1 MSVLY
6 PEPKRDIVCYVMI
19 YRLPSQM
26 ISLVIA
32 EAAIETVPIQIID
45 HPSVRNHAKR
55 TGRRSNETLLDRSY
69 HHSAMIHADL
79 KSEWKRG
86 RPDIVH
92 FALMEALSTPL
103 FLRRRLKV
111 HLHTINNN
119 LISIG
124 ENVRIPK
131 SYFRFEALMIDLFK
145 KKVIMPDNDAGY
157 SDEANNNSNEDN
169 AHKNILLQLHEDMT
183 LSEVIQKMIR
193 PSTVIGLSTV
203 GVQKSAQSIV
213 EQNVSAEDT
222 NCAFVIGGF
231 ARGHFSNDTTAYL
244 KRLYSI
250 GHYRLEAHVVIARII
265 YECEKILHM

>member
-1 MSVLY
+1 
-6 PEPKRDIVCYVMI
+6 
-19 YRLPSQM
+19 M

-55 TGRRSNETLLDRSY
+55 MGRRSNETLLDRSY
-69 HHSAMIHADL
+69 HHSAMVHADL
-79 KSEWKRG
+79 KSQWKRG

-103 FLRRRLKV
+103 FLRRRLNV
-111 HLHTINNN
+111 YLHTINND

-124 ENVRIPK
+124 ENLRIPK

-145 KKVIMPDNDAGY
+145 KKVIKPDNEAGI
-157 SDEANNNSNEDN
+157 SDEPDDDWNKEKTN
-169 AHKNILLQLHEDMT
+169 KNILLQLHEGMT
-183 LSEVIQKMIR
+183 FSKVMQKMIR
-193 PSTVIGLSTV
+193 PATVIGLSTA
-203 GVQKSAQSIV
+203 GVQNTTQSVV
-213 EQNVSAEDT
+213 EQNVSAENT

-231 ARGHFSNDTTAYL
+231 ARGHFSNDTTALL

-250 GHYRLEAHVVIARII
+250 ADYRLEAHVVIARII
-265 YECEKILHM
+265 YECEKILHI

>member
-1 MSVLY
+1 
-6 PEPKRDIVCYVMI
+6 
-19 YRLPSQM
+19 M

-55 TGRRSNETLLDRSY
+55 MGRRSNETLLDRSY

-103 FLRRRLKV
+103 FLRRRLNV
-111 HLHTINNN
+111 YLHTINNN

-124 ENVRIPK
+124 ENLRIPK
-131 SYFRFEALMIDLFK
+131 SYFRFEALMLDLFK
-145 KKVIMPDNDAGY
+145 KKVITADNGA
-157 SDEANNNSNEDN
+157 SIWDEANNDKNKDN
-169 AHKNILLQLHEDMT
+169 TSKLLLQLHENMT
-183 LSEVIQKMIR
+183 FPKVIQKMIQ
-193 PSTVIGLSTV
+193 PATVIGLSTA
-203 GVQKSAQSIV
+203 GIEKTAQSIV
-213 EQNVSAEDT
+213 EENLSAENTD
-222 NCAFVIGGF
+222 CAFVIGGF
-231 ARGHFSNDTTAYL
+231 ARGHFSNDTTAFL

-250 GHYRLEAHVVIARII
+250 ADYRLEAHVVIARII

>member
-1 MSVLY
+1 
-6 PEPKRDIVCYVMI
+6 
-19 YRLPSQM
+19 M

-55 TGRRSNETLLDRSY
+55 MGRRSNETLLDRSY

-103 FLRRRLKV
+103 FLRRRLNV
-111 HLHTINNN
+111 YLHTINNN

-124 ENVRIPK
+124 ENLRIPK

-145 KKVIMPDNDAGY
+145 KKVIKADSGGSI
-157 SDEANNNSNEDN
+157 SDEANNDWNKHNTN
-169 AHKNILLQLHEDMT
+169 KNILLQLHEDMT
-183 LSEVIQKMIR
+183 FEKVIQKTIQ
-193 PSTVIGLSTV
+193 PATLIGLSTA
-203 GVQKSAQSIV
+203 GVQKTAQSIV
-213 EQNVSAEDT
+213 EQNLSAENS

-231 ARGHFSNDTTAYL
+231 ARGHFSNDTTAFL

-250 GHYRLEAHVVIARII
+250 ADYRLEAHVVIARII

>member
-1 MSVLY
+1 
-6 PEPKRDIVCYVMI
+6 
-19 YRLPSQM
+19 M

-55 TGRRSNETLLDRSY
+55 MGRRSNETLLDRSY
-69 HHSAMIHADL
+69 HHSAMVHANL

-103 FLRRRLKV
+103 FLRRTLNV
-111 HLHTINNN
+111 YVHTINNN

-124 ENVRIPK
+124 ENLRIPK

-145 KKVIMPDNDAGY
+145 KKIIKPDNEGSI
-157 SDEANNNSNEDN
+157 SDEANNDLHNHITN
-169 AHKNILLQLHEDMT
+169 KNILLQLHENMT
-183 LSEVIQKMIR
+183 FSTVIEKIIQ
-193 PSTVIGLSTV
+193 PATVIGLSTT
-203 GVQKSAQSIV
+203 GVHKTAQSIV
-213 EQNVSAEDT
+213 EQNVSSENT
-222 NCAFVIGGF
+222 NCSFIIGGF
-231 ARGHFSNDTTAYL
+231 ARGHFSNDTTAFL

-250 GHYRLEAHVVIARII
+250 ADYRLEAHVVIARII
-265 YECEKILHM
+265 YECEKVLHI